1 MAEQDPHMKWWAERQ
16 TWMAADR
23 HHDHSLSVEAADR
36 IAEIDNRI
44 TDTCTASTFRGRSTS
59 PRRLLLHRPRDRRTG
74 PGGPAGTAAY
84 DDPLSD
90 NLNSRR

>member
-44 TDTCTASTFRGRSTS
+44 TDTI
-59 PRRLLLHRPRDRRTG
+59 PRTLEGLVVQLRLIAALATDDHVGDATLAANAVSAAERLA
-74 PGGPAGTAAY
+74 GGAA
-84 DDPLSD
+84 
-90 NLNSRR
+90 